1 MVARF
6 GLVGFE
12 RLLKISL
19 AIGIIGFLLV
29 GLVDVIVERNLE
41 GKEIN
46 VERIVENSPE
56 VLSVVHRMEVLLSRS
71 SFRNWSGVDS

>member
-29 GLVDVIVERNLE
+29 GLVDVLVERNLE
-41 GKEIN
+41 GKEVN
-46 VERIVENSPE
+46 VE
-56 VLSVVHRMEVLLSRS
+56 
-71 SFRNWSGVDS
+71 